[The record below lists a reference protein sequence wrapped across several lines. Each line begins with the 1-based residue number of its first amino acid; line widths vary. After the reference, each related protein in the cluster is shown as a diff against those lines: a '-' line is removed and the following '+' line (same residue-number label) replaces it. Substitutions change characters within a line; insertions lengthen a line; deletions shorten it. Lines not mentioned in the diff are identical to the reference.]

1 MFKFVADSSCDVDML
16 DGVKIETVP
25 LTISTDERDFVDT
38 MDMDVHEMLDYLL
51 EYKGR
56 SYTACPSTESW
67 LKAYEGADE
76 LYVIAMTSHLSGTY
90 NSACVARDIY
100 LESNP
105 DAKICIVDTLT
116 TGPEMRLTIEKMI
129 EWKKAGKSFE
139 EISAGVKDY
148 LDSTRLF
155 FAFKSLH
162 NFAQNG
168 RVNKLVAAMVEK
180 LNITITGTASE
191 EGNIQPGQKI
201 RGTKKVVG
209 HMLDEMTNAG
219 FKGSK
224 VRIVHI
230 ENEELANLVSES
242 IKASYPGAEIVIYPA
257 RGLVSYY
264 GERGG
269 IIIGCEC

>member
-1 MFKFVADSSCDVDML
+1 MYKFVSDSSCDVDML
-16 DGVKIETVP
+16 NGVKIETVP

-38 MDMDVHEMLDYLL
+38 MDMDVHEMLDYLAQ
-51 EYKGR
+51 YKGR
-56 SYTACPSTESW
+56 SYSACPSTESW
-67 LKAYEGADE
+67 LKSFEGADE
-76 LYVIAMTSHLSGTY
+76 VYVLSLSGNISGTY
-90 NSACVARDIY
+90 NSACVAKDIY

-105 DAKICIVDTLT
+105 DTKILVFDTLT
-116 TGPEMRLTIEKMI
+116 TGPEMRLAIEKVI
-129 EWKKAGKSFE
+129 EWKEAGKSFE
-139 EISAGVKDY
+139 EISSSLRAYV
-148 LDSTRLF
+148 DSTRLF

-162 NFAQNG
+162 NFAANG

-180 LNITITGTASE
+180 LNITITGTAE
-191 EGNIQPGQKI
+191 EGDIKPGQKI

-219 FKGSK
+219 FKGGK

>member
-1 MFKFVADSSCDVDML
+1 MYKFVADSSCDIDIY
-16 DGVKIETVP
+16 DDVKIETVP

-51 EYKGR
+51 AYKGR
-56 SYTACPSTESW
+56 SFTACPSTDCW
-67 LKAYEGADE
+67 LKAFEGADE
-76 LYVIAMTSHLSGTY
+76 LYVIAMTSYLSGTY

-105 DAKICIVDTLT
+105 DAKICIVDTLS
-116 TGPEMRLTIEKMI
+116 TGPEMRIVIEKMI

-139 EISAGVKDY
+139 EISSEVKKY
-148 LDSTRLF
+148 NDSTRLF

-168 RVNKLVAAMVEK
+168 RVNKVVAAMVEK
-180 LNITITGTASE
+180 LNITIIGTASE
-191 EGNIQPGQKI
+191 EGNIKPGQKC
-201 RGTKKVVG
+201 RGTKKVVSHLTEEITG
-209 HMLDEMTNAG
+209 AG
-219 FKGSK
+219 FRGGKL
-224 VRIVHI
+224 RICYI
-230 ENEELANLVSES
+230 ENEELADLVADSV
-242 IKASYPGAEIVIYPA
+242 KFVYPETDVAIYPA
-257 RGLVSYY
+257 RGLCSYY